1 MTADRLLQF
10 GWKPHTSE
18 SRKAMKFAKPM
29 TVPKRATRRPR
40 KFSLYYLCVLL
51 DQLALGSCTA
61 QAAAQV
67 IRMACVAAGITD
79 PVLISRL
86 CAYYL
91 ARVRAGEQGIDAGS
105 QVGTIFD
112 VLADGGCF
120 PEWAWAYDITR
131 FAEMPDTRALQ
142 MGHDSRATI
151 GLDYSEVTGR
161 GDDLIENVLD
171 TVADIHGV
179 AFGSMVN
186 TDYAD
191 GPTGIIH
198 VNPKATVVGGHAQT
212 IIGYD
217 EDEEYVEVIGSW
229 EMFGESGQVPGVA
242 RFGFDYVKAE
252 FSDLWI
258 VNKVPNI
265 PVQP

>member
-1 MTADRLLQF
+1 MQAERLLQL
-10 GWKPHTSE
+10 GWKPHTTE
-18 SRKAMKFAKPM
+18 TRKAMKFAKPM
-29 TVPKRATRRPR
+29 ALHRTGSLPK
-40 KFSLYYLCVLL
+40 KWSLYHLCCLL
-51 DQLALGSCTA
+51 AQLALGSCTA

-67 IRMACVAAGITD
+67 IRMACVSAGITD

-91 ARVRAGEQGIDAGS
+91 ARVRAREQNIDAGS
-105 QVGTIFD
+105 QVGTVFD

-131 FAEMPDTRALQ
+131 FAEMPDTLAIQ
-142 MGHDSRATI
+142 AGYDSRGTI
-151 GLDYSEVTGR
+151 GLDYAEITSYGSTML
-161 GDDLIENVLD
+161 DDIR
-171 TVADIHGV
+171 TAVAAGHGV
-179 AFGSMVN
+179 AFGSEVT

-198 VNPKATVVGGHAQT
+198 VNPHATVVGGHAQT

-217 EDEEYVEVIGSW
+217 DDAEYFEVMGSW
-229 EMFGESGQVPGVA
+229 GDFGEPGQEPGVS
-242 RFGFDYVKAE
+242 RFGYDYAKAK

-258 VNKVPNI
+258 VQQAPNI
-265 PVQP
+265 ARQP